1 MITRDLLAPDKHSNA
16 YSHPVHTSFAP
27 GSDDP
32 SLDPRLSQIRRQS
45 SLDSR
50 ASLFVLTPV
59 TPAELHDFV
68 RSLQDVLYE
77 PALEYYQQHSKRVRR
92 KRAKLG
98 PASSASGG
106 GLPAGGTAGR
116 GLGREGWIVRYEY
129 KAGCFAE
136 IRGEMEVVSGLSR
149 RSLFFSLER
158 SAPSGEADPS
168 GPVPPDLISPGSK
181 VSARAGARSSE
192 NWT

>member
-1 MITRDLLAPDKHSNA
+1 
-16 YSHPVHTSFAP
+16 
-27 GSDDP
+27 
-32 SLDPRLSQIRRQS
+32 
-45 SLDSR
+45 
-50 ASLFVLTPV
+50 
-59 TPAELHDFV
+59 V

-98 PASSASGG
+98 PGASSSGGGG

-136 IRGEMEVVSGLSR
+136 IRGEMDVVSEPLSHPSR
-149 RSLFFSLER
+149 AEELILVFSLTF
-158 SAPSGEADPS
+158 A
-168 GPVPPDLISPGSK
+168 K
-181 VSARAGARSSE
+181 ARK
-192 NWT
+192 